1 MTLKERFDSFDNE
14 FLKFDRIANKRS
26 KRPDMHAFLL
36 LDELF
41 PDPDQHMIPAA
52 CHDQIFL
59 GIDEEECETLSD
71 DHILELVRCGVF
83 LDSEFGSLSMWA

>member
-1 MTLKERFDSFDNE
+1 MTLKERFGSFDNE
-14 FLKFDRIANKRS
+14 YRKFDRIPNQRS
-26 KRPDMHAFLL
+26 KRPDLHAFLL

-41 PDPDQHMIPAA
+41 PDPGQRIVPAA

-83 LDSEFGSLSMWA
+83 LDPESDSLSMWA